1 MNAVAVGENIRF
13 LAWRAHWSPL
23 QWGAVLSKRVHS
35 LGTARS
41 WQLLRGESQPTPEE
55 VDAIAHAWSVDD
67 QDLLFSRLAD
77 EVRPQFCRH
86 NLQRMFR
93 TAPPGAKKQ
102 IAETAEVH
110 PSTISRW
117 LKGQVPERS
126 ARIAIRDYFGLSL
139 ADDLIEIPLFLRL
152 EPVTVAEK
160 REWVRQ
166 RLQDMQTVEFS
177 GLWPALE
184 KMLR

>member
-1 MNAVAVGENIRF
+1 
-13 LAWRAHWSPL
+13 
-23 QWGAVLSKRVHS
+23 
-35 LGTARS
+35 
-41 WQLLRGESQPTPEE
+41 
-55 VDAIAHAWSVDD
+55 
-67 QDLLFSRLAD
+67 
-77 EVRPQFCRH
+77 
-86 NLQRMFR
+86 MFR